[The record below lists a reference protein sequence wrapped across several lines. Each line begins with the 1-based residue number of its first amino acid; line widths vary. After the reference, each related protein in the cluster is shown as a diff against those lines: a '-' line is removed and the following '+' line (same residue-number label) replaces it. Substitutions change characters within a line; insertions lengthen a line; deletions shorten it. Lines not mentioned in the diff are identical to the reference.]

1 MGVGAK
7 GSLEAPSYRYS
18 PRPQHSEGQEM
29 ARAGPVRLVPQT
41 LLPEWRHR
49 AVGSMDA
56 GSLLHS
62 WAALQGAERS
72 CSGAQPTPPASSD
85 PLNPP
90 RSGTK
95 VPFRSHR
102 LATGDFCGSP
112 PETSGS
118 NAYAPP
124 RSHPFHTCLPR
135 ALTTSWQ
142 WENPPCPPRPVSA
155 AQEPSQLFPADVIT
169 PPLE

>member
-18 PRPQHSEGQEM
+18 PPPQHSEGQEM

-118 NAYAPP
+118 NAHAPP

-135 ALTTSWQ
+135 ALTTPWQ